1 MLLIVYYLIFMVA
14 GDIVTYLVG
23 LAVEY
28 EFGSHVSL
36 LAFLVLYFVSLW
48 VAWILAVR
56 FSEPK
61 KVAQPA

>member
-1 MLLIVYYLIFMVA
+1 MLLIVYYLVFMVA
-14 GDIVTYLVG
+14 GDIVTYFVG

-36 LAFLVLYFVSLW
+36 LVFLALYFFSLW
-48 VAWILAVR
+48 MAWVLAVR

-61 KVAQPA
+61 KIAQPA